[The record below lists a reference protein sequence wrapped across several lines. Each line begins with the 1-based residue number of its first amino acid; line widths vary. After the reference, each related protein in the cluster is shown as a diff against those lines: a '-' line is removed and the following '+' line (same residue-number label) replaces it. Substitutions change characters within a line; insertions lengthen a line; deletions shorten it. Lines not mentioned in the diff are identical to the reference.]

1 MINFTGTVYVE
12 LENAILN
19 WDHSDEGE
27 YWRSWYETDNFKE
40 TIEQLWQQ
48 VKPLYQQ
55 LHAYV
60 KRKLKDAYPQQRDL
74 FPASG
79 HIPAHITGL
88 WLTVQMYS
96 NQIKS
101 IVFNLDHEDP

>member
-60 KRKLKDAYPQQRDL
+60 KHKLRDAYPQLRDR

-88 WLTVQMYS
+88 WLNDVNIFKSNQMYL
-96 NQIKS
+96 I
-101 IVFNLDHEDP
+101 